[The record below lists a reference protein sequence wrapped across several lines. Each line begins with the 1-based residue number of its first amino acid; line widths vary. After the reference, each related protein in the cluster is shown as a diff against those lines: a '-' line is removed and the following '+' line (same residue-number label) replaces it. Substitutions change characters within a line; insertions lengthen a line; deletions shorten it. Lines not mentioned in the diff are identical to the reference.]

1 MNKTKSIKKLI
12 LDKITTEKKGFK
24 IQGIDENNLLKTKL
38 ELSNRKISTII
49 FLFIII
55 LIIFNALGFI
65 TEYNSQNFNFG
76 MYFFNNIYY
85 ILISLV
91 FLIYFLIKPIN
102 YYNIKIDKHSI
113 NIKIYRIFIDL
124 LTPKSHINVSSEL
137 LTHYYFY
144 NRSFS
149 FNKSLMLQIKTNEEE
164 IVKKNFNLSFLSK
177 MDEQKIKRFLQKII
191 NQNKLK

>member
-102 YYNIKIDKHSI
+102 YYNIKINKHSI

-124 LTPKSHINVSSEL
+124 LTPKSHINVYSEL

>member
-124 LTPKSHINVSSEL
+124 LTPKSHTNLSSEL
-137 LTHYYFY
+137 LKHYYFY

>member
-24 IQGIDENNLLKTKL
+24 IQGLDENNLLKTKL

-65 TEYNSQNFNFG
+65 TEYNSQNFNFR

-124 LTPKSHINVSSEL
+124 LTPKSHTNLSSEL
-137 LTHYYFY
+137 LKHYYFY

-149 FNKSLMLQIKTNEEE
+149 FNKSLILTIKTNEEE
-164 IVKKNFNLSFLSK
+164 IVKKNLNLSFLSK
-177 MDEQKIKRFLQKII
+177 VDEQKIKRLLEKII
-191 NQNKLK
+191 KQNNLK

>member
-1 MNKTKSIKKLI
+1 MSKAKKPKRIKLK
-12 LDKITTEKKGFK
+12 KIITELKGFK
-24 IQGIDENNLLKTKL
+24 IQSISESKIIRENL
-38 ELSNRKISTII
+38 ELTNRKNLTII

>member
-102 YYNIKIDKHSI
+102 YYNIKINKHSI

>member
-191 NQNKLK
+191 NQDKLK

>member
-24 IQGIDENNLLKTKL
+24 IQGLDENNLLKTKL

-124 LTPKSHINVSSEL
+124 LTPKSHINLSSEL
-137 LTHYYFY
+137 LKHYYFY

-149 FNKSLMLQIKTNEEE
+149 FNKSLILTIKTNEEE

>member
-102 YYNIKIDKHSI
+102 YYNIKINKHSI

-149 FNKSLMLQIKTNEEE
+149 FNKSLILTIKTNEEE
-164 IVKKNFNLSFLSK
+164 IVKKNLNLSFLSK
-177 MDEQKIKRFLQKII
+177 VDEQKIKRLLEKII
-191 NQNKLK
+191 KQNNLK

>member
-24 IQGIDENNLLKTKL
+24 IQGLDENNLLKTKL

-102 YYNIKIDKHSI
+102 YYNIKINKHSI

>member
-124 LTPKSHINVSSEL
+124 LTPKSHINLSSEL
-137 LTHYYFY
+137 LKHYYFY

-149 FNKSLMLQIKTNEEE
+149 FNKSLILTIKTNEEE
-164 IVKKNFNLSFLSK
+164 IVKKNLNLSFLSK
-177 MDEQKIKRFLQKII
+177 VDEQKIKRLLEKII
-191 NQNKLK
+191 KQNNLK

>member
-65 TEYNSQNFNFG
+65 TEYNSQNFNFR

>member
-1 MNKTKSIKKLI
+1 MNKTKSIKKLL

-102 YYNIKIDKHSI
+102 YYNIKINKHSI

-177 MDEQKIKRFLQKII
+177 MDEQKIIRFLQKII